1 MASSLAE
8 DLLCPICLALF
19 QEPHMLR
26 CGHNFCLACLRGA
39 VAAGQEEGS
48 CPECRSPFQLPE
60 LQRNRALGNLA
71 RKVRRWR
78 GDAPEPLLPPGSL
91 PDAWHF
97 CEAHDEPLKL
107 FCTQDEAPI
116 CVICRDL
123 PEHRGHHFLPTQN
136 AAQAAQGKLKTYLKH
151 LEKNLKEVAEDESD
165 QLKEME
171 ALKSC
176 TEDLLVDISKGFE
189 ALHQIL
195 LKKEQGF
202 KLMVEK
208 MNGENNEEMENSLD
222 SLKKEASSRTETI
235 AKVKAALEATDQ
247 VAFLKGVKELM
258 ELVKEDHQGEVEEDE
273 ETEQKS
279 NAAEEKSDKDGSGE
293 ETGKESDDEDN
304 VGYEPNETNHDSDRA
319 IAVEPVL
326 ENFGESLD
334 FNIWKKMLEDAAPK
348 SKSAGE
354 LKRAKANDQ
363 TADDVKVKK
372 ARVETRGAVPNP
384 DVIELGLAVFP
395 LLSKLWEHKKIVYES
410 IKFAQKKKKELDDI
424 NQKLYLFRKFI
435 NHEL

>member
-78 GDAPEPLLPPGSL
+78 GDAPEPLLPPGSSSSL

-136 AAQAAQGKLKTYLKH
+136 AAQAAQGKLKACLKH

-165 QLKEME
+165 QLKEIE
-171 ALKSC
+171 ALKNC
-176 TEDLLVDISKGFE
+176 TEGLLVSISKEFE
-189 ALHQIL
+189 VLHQIL

-202 KLMVEK
+202 KLLVEK
-208 MNGENNEEMENSLD
+208 MSGENMEKMEDSLD
-222 SLKKEASSRTETI
+222 SLKEEVSSRTETI
-235 AKVKAALEATDQ
+235 AKVKAALEATDD
-247 VAFLKGVKELM
+247 VAFLKDLKELM
-258 ELVKEDHQGEVEEDE
+258 KLVKEDFLEEDE
-273 ETEQKS
+273 ETEEES
-279 NAAEEKSDKDGSGE
+279 DDEAEEKSDDEAEKKSDKDGSGE
-293 ETGKESDDEDN
+293 EQGEESDCEDN
-304 VGYEPNETNHDSDRA
+304 EDCKPNETNRDFYRVVPA
-319 IAVEPVL
+319 EPVL
-326 ENFGESLD
+326 QDFKESLD
-334 FNIWKKMLEDAAPK
+334 FKSWKKMLERIKP
-348 SKSAGE
+348 
-354 LKRAKANDQ
+354 R
-363 TADDVKVKK
+363 
-372 ARVETRGAVPNP
+372 
-384 DVIELGLAVFP
+384 
-395 LLSKLWEHKKIVYES
+395 KI
-410 IKFAQKKKKELDDI
+410 
-424 NQKLYLFRKFI
+424 
-435 NHEL
+435 H